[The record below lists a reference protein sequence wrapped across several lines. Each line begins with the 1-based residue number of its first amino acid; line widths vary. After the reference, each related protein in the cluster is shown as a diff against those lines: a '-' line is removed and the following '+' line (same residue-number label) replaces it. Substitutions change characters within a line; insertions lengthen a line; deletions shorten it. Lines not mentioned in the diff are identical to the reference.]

1 MGMQKHPDTTHGES
15 AKEFFEAWDNNVAAL
30 DGLYDPADERD
41 SCGVGLVAALD
52 GKRRRDVVEAG
63 IAALKA
69 IWHRGAVDADGK
81 TGDGAGIH
89 VEIPQKFFAD
99 AITSTGD
106 QPVEGALIAVG
117 QVFLPKT
124 DLVAQE
130 QCRQIIETEIL
141 AFGYGIY
148 GWRQVPIDTA
158 CIGEKANATRPE
170 IEQIM
175 IRNLPGTAEDAFERD
190 LYVIRRRIEKAAIAA
205 QVDLYICS
213 LSCRSIIYKGM
224 FLAEH
229 LTEFYPDLLDERFVS
244 RFAIYHQR
252 YSTNTFPTWKLAQPF
267 RRLAHN
273 GEINTISGNI
283 NWMKSHETRLS
294 HPDLDPWMKDIKPLV
309 QAGGSDTATLDNVFE
324 LLTFAGRDAPAAKA
338 LMIPASV
345 GGNSLMKQ
353 SHRDMFAYCNAVME
367 PWDGPAALCATDG
380 RWVVAGLDRS
390 GLRPLRY
397 TVTDDNLLIVGSE
410 TGMVRVPES
419 NVAKRGRLGPGD
431 VIGVDLQEARLYGNE
446 ELLDLL
452 ASRQDFSSWVGG
464 IQKIGCIVRSDVK
477 EPVFY
482 QGDELRRRQLAVGT
496 TLEELEA
503 ILHPMVETGSEAIGS
518 MGDDTPLAVLSPR
531 FRGLSHYFRQGF
543 SQVTNP
549 PIDSLRESRVM
560 SLVTRLGNLGNILD
574 QSAEQCEMLQLP
586 SPVLTSGEYEALRA
600 FCGTSGCLIDCSFP
614 AKEGEAGL
622 REAIARIRREAEE
635 SVRGGCTHVFLTDEN
650 QSPDRAYIPMIL
662 ATAAVHTHL
671 VRNSLRTFTSLNVR
685 ASTTLD
691 VHSIAV
697 TIGVGATTV
706 NPYLAQECIADRHR
720 RGLFGSL
727 SLRECM
733 ERYRKAVDKGLLKIM
748 SKMGISIVASYRGGC
763 NFEAVGL
770 SRALTAEFFPGMPSR
785 ISGIGLP
792 GIARNVLTFHQEAW
806 DSASLALPV
815 GGFYK
820 LRRKGE
826 QHAFDGTLI
835 HMLQTAVASD
845 SFTIYKRYAD
855 AVRAQPPVA
864 LRDLLDFREGR
875 TPIPVEEV
883 ESITQLRKR
892 LISPAISL
900 GALSPEAHET
910 LSIAM
915 NRIGAKSDSGEGGED
930 PERAK
935 PRPNGDNASSA
946 IKQVASG
953 RFGVT
958 AQYLND
964 CRELEIKVAQGAKP
978 GEGGQLPG
986 FKVTELIA
994 KLRHATPGVTLIS
1007 PPPHHDIYS
1016 IEDLA
1021 QLIYDL
1027 KQINPE
1033 ATVTVKLVARSG
1045 IGTIAAG
1052 VAKAKADAILISG
1065 HSGGTGASP
1074 LTSVKYAGLPWELG
1088 LAEAHQVLMLNRLRH
1103 RVKLRTDGGIKTGRD
1118 VVIAA
1123 MLGAEEFGI
1132 GTASLVA
1139 MGCIMVRQ
1147 CHSNTCPVGVCSQD
1161 EAMRKKF
1168 EGTPEKVINLF
1179 SFIAEDVRNI
1189 LASLGFRSLNEVI
1202 GRTDLLRQVSRG
1214 ADYLDDLDLNS
1225 LLSQADPGPYARYCT
1240 LEGRNEVPDTLDAQM
1255 ISDAKPL
1262 FDHGEKMQLHYNVQ
1276 NTQRAI
1282 GTRMS
1287 SLIVRKFG
1295 MTTLAPGHLTV
1306 RLRGSAG
1313 QSLGAFAV
1321 QGLKLEVLGDANDY
1335 VGKGLSG
1342 ATITVRPS
1350 PSSRLVSNQNAI
1362 IGNTVLYGATAGELY
1377 AAGQAGERFAVRNS
1391 GAVAVVEGCGSNAC
1405 EYMTGG
1411 TVVVLGEIGDNFGAG
1426 FTGGMAFVL
1435 DDANTFEKRVNPEA
1449 LLWTRVTEGRWAQD
1463 LRRLV
1468 ERHVEETGSPY
1479 ATNLL
1484 HKWDDVLPRFWQI
1497 VPKDYARIIGFTVPE
1512 EALAQSA

>member
-1 MGMQKHPDTTHGES
+1 
-15 AKEFFEAWDNNVAAL
+15 
-30 DGLYDPADERD
+30 
-41 SCGVGLVAALD
+41 
-52 GKRRRDVVEAG
+52 
-63 IAALKA
+63 
-69 IWHRGAVDADGK
+69 
-81 TGDGAGIH
+81 
-89 VEIPQKFFAD
+89 
-99 AITSTGD
+99 
-106 QPVEGALIAVG
+106 
-117 QVFLPKT
+117 
-124 DLVAQE
+124 
-130 QCRQIIETEIL
+130 
-141 AFGYGIY
+141 
-148 GWRQVPIDTA
+148 
-158 CIGEKANATRPE
+158 
-170 IEQIM
+170 
-175 IRNLPGTAEDAFERD
+175 
-190 LYVIRRRIEKAAIAA
+190 
-205 QVDLYICS
+205 
-213 LSCRSIIYKGM
+213 
-224 FLAEH
+224 
-229 LTEFYPDLLDERFVS
+229 
-244 RFAIYHQR
+244 
-252 YSTNTFPTWKLAQPF
+252 
-267 RRLAHN
+267 
-273 GEINTISGNI
+273 
-283 NWMKSHETRLS
+283 MKSHETRLS

-864 LRDLLDFREGR
+864 LRDLLDFKEGR
-875 TPIPVEEV
+875 TPIPVEAV

-900 GALSPEAHET
+900 AH
-910 LSIAM
+910 
-915 NRIGAKSDSGEGGED
+915 
-930 PERAK
+930 
-935 PRPNGDNASSA
+935 SA
-946 IKQVASG
+946 RK
-953 RFGVT
+953 RM
-958 AQYLND
+958 
-964 CRELEIKVAQGAKP
+964 
-978 GEGGQLPG
+978 
-986 FKVTELIA
+986 
-994 KLRHATPGVTLIS
+994 RH
-1007 PPPHHDIYS
+1007 
-1016 IEDLA
+1016 
-1021 QLIYDL
+1021 
-1027 KQINPE
+1027 
-1033 ATVTVKLVARSG
+1033 
-1045 IGTIAAG
+1045 
-1052 VAKAKADAILISG
+1052 
-1065 HSGGTGASP
+1065 
-1074 LTSVKYAGLPWELG
+1074 
-1088 LAEAHQVLMLNRLRH
+1088 
-1103 RVKLRTDGGIKTGRD
+1103 
-1118 VVIAA
+1118 
-1123 MLGAEEFGI
+1123 
-1132 GTASLVA
+1132 
-1139 MGCIMVRQ
+1139 C
-1147 CHSNTCPVGVCSQD
+1147 
-1161 EAMRKKF
+1161 
-1168 EGTPEKVINLF
+1168 
-1179 SFIAEDVRNI
+1179 
-1189 LASLGFRSLNEVI
+1189 
-1202 GRTDLLRQVSRG
+1202 
-1214 ADYLDDLDLNS
+1214 
-1225 LLSQADPGPYARYCT
+1225 
-1240 LEGRNEVPDTLDAQM
+1240 
-1255 ISDAKPL
+1255 
-1262 FDHGEKMQLHYNVQ
+1262 
-1276 NTQRAI
+1276 
-1282 GTRMS
+1282 
-1287 SLIVRKFG
+1287 
-1295 MTTLAPGHLTV
+1295 
-1306 RLRGSAG
+1306 
-1313 QSLGAFAV
+1313 
-1321 QGLKLEVLGDANDY
+1321 
-1335 VGKGLSG
+1335 
-1342 ATITVRPS
+1342 PS
-1350 PSSRLVSNQNAI
+1350 P
-1362 IGNTVLYGATAGELY
+1362 
-1377 AAGQAGERFAVRNS
+1377 
-1391 GAVAVVEGCGSNAC
+1391 
-1405 EYMTGG
+1405 
-1411 TVVVLGEIGDNFGAG
+1411 
-1426 FTGGMAFVL
+1426 
-1435 DDANTFEKRVNPEA
+1435 
-1449 LLWTRVTEGRWAQD
+1449 
-1463 LRRLV
+1463 
-1468 ERHVEETGSPY
+1468 
-1479 ATNLL
+1479 
-1484 HKWDDVLPRFWQI
+1484 
-1497 VPKDYARIIGFTVPE
+1497 
-1512 EALAQSA
+1512 